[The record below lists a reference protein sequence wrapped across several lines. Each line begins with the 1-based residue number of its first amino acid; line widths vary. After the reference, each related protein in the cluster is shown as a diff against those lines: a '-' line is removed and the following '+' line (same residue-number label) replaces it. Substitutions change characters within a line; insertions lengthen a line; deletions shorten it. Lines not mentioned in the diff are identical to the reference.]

1 MAEAGATATKIV
13 RCQIVYAGSLGTP
26 FDRIPNYVGC
36 HSSILSL
43 SILQNPS
50 EEFSLAHARM
60 AEPNVHKSLAP
71 SRDRHRSY
79 PSALANQI
87 DNNPVALPQLQLIQS
102 QTYDFRAS
110 QSTSEQQS
118 EHCSVSST
126 LQSVLRNSIQ
136 QLLCLIASEPIAN
149 LSPKPLD
156 SLNSP
161 DSSHQFRAQPT
172 ALSRLIGQPPDRGKM
187 KVDRSGGQAK
197 TFQ

>member
-13 RCQIVYAGSLGTP
+13 GCQILYAGPLGTP
-26 FDRIPNYVGC
+26 FDRIPDYVGC
-36 HSSILSL
+36 HASILAC

-50 EEFSLAHARM
+50 EQFSFAHARM
-60 AEPNVHKSLAP
+60 AEPNIHQPLAP

-79 PSALANQI
+79 ASALANQI

-102 QTYDFRAS
+102 QTHDFRAS

-136 QLLCLIASEPIAN
+136 HLLCLIASQPIAN

-161 DSSHQFRAQPT
+161 DSSRQLRAQPT
-172 ALSRLIGQPPDRGKM
+172 ALSSLIGKPPDRGKM
-187 KVDRSGGQAK
+187 KVDRS
-197 TFQ
+197 